1 VTLDEE
7 APQTAFIFPERDER
21 QASIVEVPMT
31 HEDVRRNTPRAQ
43 VWLRH
48 YQVAIKL
55 RLPQG
60 EATATVYPYDDN
72 LRRVLEGCM
81 P

>member
-1 VTLDEE
+1 V
-7 APQTAFIFPERDER
+7 
-21 QASIVEVPMT
+21 T
-31 HEDVRRNTPRAQ
+31 HEDVRRNTARAR

-60 EATATVYPYDDN
+60 EATATIHPYDEN
-72 LRRVLEGCM
+72 LRRVLEGCV